1 MKEYKYSGVN
11 FLTKAWSNLKP
22 FQIITKDQY
31 WKRYLENYDNISE
44 DKINWSYKT
53 QPIEM
58 KNTLIPQ
65 TKPKKTIKR
74 KSLFDD

>member
-31 WKRYLENYDNISE
+31 WKRYLENYDNISK
-44 DKINWSYKT
+44 DKINWSYK
-53 QPIEM
+53 
-58 KNTLIPQ
+58 K
-65 TKPKKTIKR
+65 
-74 KSLFDD
+74 